1 MIAVLRMPASSG
13 ASKHRIVLLEEKQE
27 DSVFIAESSGDH

>member
-1 MIAVLRMPASSG
+1 LRMPASFSG

-27 DSVFIAESSGDH
+27 VSVFIAESSGDH